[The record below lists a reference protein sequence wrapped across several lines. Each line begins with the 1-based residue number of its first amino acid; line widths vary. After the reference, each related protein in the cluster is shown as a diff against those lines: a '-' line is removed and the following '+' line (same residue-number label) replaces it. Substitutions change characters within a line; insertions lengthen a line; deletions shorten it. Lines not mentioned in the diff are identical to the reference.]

1 MYSRWLPYDCRERAW
16 NDGYYGKFPSAV
28 IFNSCSVFIL
38 IYLQTQGRFTEK
50 DLPGLHFNLSTAL
63 EAKTPTPIHP
73 LHSFNLKRLFFI
85 PNTWEVEWMWGTDNA
100 SSIRTRGRKGW
111 EEKRVTDH
119 KRGTWQ
125 KYGLF
130 FLDCL
135 NISTKHSCIVVL
147 LCPWKSEY
155 GATNR
160 LYLW

>member
-1 MYSRWLPYDCRERAW
+1 MMYSRWLPYDCRERAW

-28 IFNSCSVFIL
+28 IFNSCLVFIL

-73 LHSFNLKRLFFI
+73 LHSFNLKKLFFI

-111 EEKRVTDH
+111 EEKRNLAEI
-119 KRGTWQ
+119 RIIFP
-125 KYGLF
+125 GLF
-130 FLDCL
+130 KYFNKAQLHC
-135 NISTKHSCIVVL
+135 STALPVEKWIWC
-147 LCPWKSEY
+147 
-155 GATNR
+155 NQ
-160 LYLW
+160 

>member
-1 MYSRWLPYDCRERAW
+1 MIVEKEHETMATTVSFPPLWFSTAVRCLFWYTFKLKDDLLKKTFPGCISTSRQHSKQKHPHQY
-16 NDGYYGKFPSAV
+16 
-28 IFNSCSVFIL
+28 IL
-38 IYLQTQGRFTEK
+38 CI
-50 DLPGLHFNLSTAL
+50 LSTS
-63 EAKTPTPIHP
+63 KG
-73 LHSFNLKRLFFI
+73 SFFI